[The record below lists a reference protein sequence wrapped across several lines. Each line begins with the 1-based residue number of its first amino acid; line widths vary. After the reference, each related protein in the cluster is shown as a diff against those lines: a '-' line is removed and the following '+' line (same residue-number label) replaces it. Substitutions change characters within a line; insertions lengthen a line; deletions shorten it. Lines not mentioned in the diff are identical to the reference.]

1 MSGFDYSDDVMD
13 HFMNPHNMGEIE
25 NPDAIGDV
33 GNAKCGDT
41 MRIYL
46 RIKDEVIED
55 IKFKTFG
62 CVAAVATSSMLTD
75 LVKGKSLEEALAITN
90 KRVAEALGGLP
101 AIKMHCSVLAEEA
114 LQVAIENYRKK
125 QEQAS

>member
-1 MSGFDYSDDVMD
+1 MSGFDYTDDVMD
-13 HFMNPHNMGEIE
+13 HFMNPHNMGVIE
-25 NPDAIGDV
+25 DPDGIGDV
-33 GNAKCGDT
+33 GNPKCGDS
-41 MRIYL
+41 MRIYI

-114 LQVAIENYRKK
+114 LQAAIKDYREK
-125 QEQAS
+125 QG